1 MTSGKKF
8 HVMRNHPSHSR
19 HAMSGGMWGGT
30 RKEIPGIEAL
40 LKRHALNKNYMQ
52 DMDFLNNKVW
62 PMAQQSLMQHD
73 SVSCNKFR
81 GGGAFPTPR
90 VGWEHVGSV

>member
-8 HVMRNHPSHSR
+8 HVMLNHPSHSR

-30 RKEIPGIEAL
+30 RKEIPVMEAL
-40 LKRHALNKNYMQ
+40 LKRRALNKNYMQ

-73 SVSCNKFR
+73 
-81 GGGAFPTPR
+81 
-90 VGWEHVGSV
+90 